1 MRTRLAVTFTLVALF
16 AAASASTVL
25 EAQRGGGGGQF
36 GAGNMGGGMRS
47 GGGARGGGGARSG
60 GGGGVRGG
68 GAGGGVRSGGGFRNQ
83 GRMNVPQP
91 PPSINRPS
99 FPIGGLNGPAFPLSG
114 PLGFGRVRRSP
125 FDARG
130 TYTRLRQSAFGVGYG
145 YGYDGFAY
153 GPSYEP
159 ESTYEKMFRT
169 QEPEETT
176 GALFVDVTP
185 ATALVFIDTAY
196 RGTVGDL
203 QTRGVTLTPG
213 RHWVDLE
220 APGFDKKTIEITI
233 RPGEP
238 LRYRFDMTAARTAAV
253 TIVPERPETMYAI
266 PGCYGGNRPPIA
278 EKLPPG
284 CDIAKVRVIR
294 PQPRVN

>member
-1 MRTRLAVTFTLVALF
+1 MRTRLAVIFTLVALF

-36 GAGNMGGGMRS
+36 GAGNMGGGARAGGGS
-47 GGGARGGGGARSG
+47 GGGARNGGGGGGARGGGVGARS
-60 GGGGVRGG
+60 
-68 GAGGGVRSGGGFRNQ
+68 GGFRNQ
-83 GRMNVPQP
+83 GRMNVPQA

-159 ESTYEKMFRT
+159 ESTYDKMFRT

-213 RHWVDLE
+213 RHWLDLE

-238 LRYRFDMTAARTAAV
+238 LRYRFDMTSARTAAV

-266 PGCYGGNRPPIA
+266 PGCYGGNRPPVA